1 VKRLHECHK
10 VALLETL
17 GRGLKALRRLP
28 DVSQGTL
35 HPQVPKLCPIEGE
48 DLHGQLLE
56 APDLPYRNESL
67 YHHPGLAV
75 EGAHNPQDS
84 CGIYRGPVRP
94 ETLEDLPQH
103 LLAGGPLG
111 QGGAG

>member
-1 VKRLHECHK
+1 VKRLHESHK

-17 GRGLKALRRLP
+17 GRSLKALRRLP

-75 EGAHNPQDS
+75 EGAHNTFWQAVHL
-84 CGIYRGPVRP
+84 GRAARGKGDRNVGRARAPSGKQG
-94 ETLEDLPQH
+94 TL
-103 LLAGGPLG
+103 A
-111 QGGAG
+111 